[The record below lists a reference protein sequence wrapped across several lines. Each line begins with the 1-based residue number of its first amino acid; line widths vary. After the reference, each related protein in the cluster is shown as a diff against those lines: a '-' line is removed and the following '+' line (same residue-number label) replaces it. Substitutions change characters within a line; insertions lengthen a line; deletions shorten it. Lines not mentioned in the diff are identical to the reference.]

1 MNLQLV
7 SISNGKFEDES
18 RIYIVR
24 VCVAVDIKESNV
36 SMEIYVRISKIIPAV
51 LILLLLCVMHLG
63 LDGSCWLQYR
73 IESTIL
79 MGLNETNTDFQPKA
93 SENTYIKNRTGT
105 LVYNLGS
112 QHMCFYGAVYICVC
126 VCGCESY
133 TLNFNRKSL
142 AFQNIL
148 KDIQRIKMDVNRFTQ
163 QNRNGFSYK
172 WLKHKYTQ
180 WKKNKYTHQST
191 VNSW

>member
-7 SISNGKFEDES
+7 SISNGKFQNES

-24 VCVAVDIKESNV
+24 VCVAVNIKESNV
-36 SMEIYVRISKIIPAV
+36 SMEIYVRISEIIPAV

-93 SENTYIKNRTGT
+93 SENTYIK
-105 LVYNLGS
+105 
-112 QHMCFYGAVYICVC
+112 
-126 VCGCESY
+126 
-133 TLNFNRKSL
+133 K
-142 AFQNIL
+142 
-148 KDIQRIKMDVNRFTQ
+148 
-163 QNRNGFSYK
+163 QNRNTRVQSWFSAHVLLWGGVWVCVDMNRTHWISIESHLHFKTFLKTSYVSK
-172 WLKHKYTQ
+172 WMSTDLP
-180 WKKNKYTHQST
+180 NKIEMDSVT
-191 VNSW
+191 ND